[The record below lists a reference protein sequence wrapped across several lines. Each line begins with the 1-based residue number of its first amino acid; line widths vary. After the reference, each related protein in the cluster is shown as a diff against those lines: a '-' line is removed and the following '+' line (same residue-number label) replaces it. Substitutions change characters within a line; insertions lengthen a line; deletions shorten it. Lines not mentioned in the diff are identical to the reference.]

1 MELTWG
7 YMKTKKVIA
16 ALAALA
22 QESRLASFR
31 LLIQAGPQGI
41 AATKIAEHIGIPPS
55 SLSFHLKELVHAGL
69 VVPRQDG
76 RFVICAA
83 DVDNMNALIGFLTD
97 NCCSG
102 ALCITGQGIVCDA
115 V

>member
-1 MELTWG
+1 MELTLG
-7 YMKTKKVIA
+7 YMETKKVMA
-16 ALAALA
+16 ALVALA

-31 LLIQAGPQGI
+31 LLIQAGPQGK
-41 AATKIAEHIGIPPS
+41 AATKIAEHTGIPPS
-55 SLSFHLKELVHAGL
+55 SLSFLLKELVHAGL

-76 RFVICAA
+76 RFVIYAA

>member
-1 MELTWG
+1 MG
-7 YMKTKKVIA
+7 IYGNQKKVIA
-16 ALAALA
+16 ALVVLA

-31 LLIQAGPQGI
+31 LLIQAGPQGV

-76 RFVICAA
+76 RFVSYAA